1 MKDDSWKHNGSNDY
15 MNKFLVCMVLLFF
28 GWVGYEQCYFCVL
41 YYRHNQKQR
50 EVNYDSSNYK
60 KCK

>member
-28 GWVGYEQCYFCVL
+28 GWVGYEFVIAVIGRFFYS
-41 YYRHNQKQR
+41 H
-50 EVNYDSSNYK
+50 DSHRFAK
-60 KCK
+60 RGII